1 MKKFMSLLLAAVLVL
16 SLAACGNNEPTTA
29 PTEAPTTAPTT
40 APTEAPTT
48 APTEEPTDAPTEEPT
63 EEPTEAKKL
72 SMLMMTSGEGMN
84 MDTVSI
90 YDDDMGGLFVSYSV
104 NGVRKQT
111 TMDLSLL
118 AGLEEA
124 MNNSGMMELA
134 GTEEYGEGTN
144 SVSFYASYSD
154 WSSVSVAYYGVEV
167 PEAFTT
173 AYNTLIAYIETMT
186 ADVPVYVPQ
195 ASVMGEVDET
205 ILTEM
210 QAIVNNAGIMNID
223 MMAIQPIDVADEYF
237 GMIAGLTSNE
247 GITAAASCQ
256 SMMMGG
262 AVYSLVM
269 VNSSDVAAVAA
280 DFEANLDWGK
290 WVCVRPSN
298 AIIATKGNL
307 VVCLMADASMYAGTV
322 SAMQT
327 AGWTTV
333 NELTDPGM

>member
-1 MKKFMSLLLAAVLVL
+1 MKKIMSLLLVAVLAL
-16 SLAACGNNEPTTA
+16 SMAACGTTEPTTA
-29 PTEAPTTAPTT
+29 PTQEPTSAPTT

-48 APTEEPTDAPTEEPT
+48 APTEEPTAAPTEEPT

-72 SMLMMTSGEGMN
+72 SMLMMSAGEGMN

-90 YDDDMGGLFVSYSV
+90 YDDDMGGLYVSYSV
-104 NGVRKQT
+104 NGVRKVAT
-111 TMDLSLL
+111 LDLSLL

-124 MNNSGMMELA
+124 MMNSGMMDLA

-144 SVSFYASYSD
+144 SVSFYASYTD
-154 WSSVSVAYYGVEV
+154 WSSVSVSYYGVEA

-173 AYNTLIAYIETMT
+173 AYNTLIAYIETMI
-186 ADVPVYVPQ
+186 ADVPLYVPQ
-195 ASVMGEVDET
+195 AAVMGEVDES
-205 ILTEM
+205 ILPEM

-223 MMAIQPIDVADEYF
+223 MMAIQPIEMDEYF
-237 GMIAGLTSNE
+237 GMVAGLSSSE
-247 GITAAASCQ
+247 GITAAANCQ

-262 AVYSLVM
+262 AVYSLVI
-269 VNSSDVAAVAA
+269 VKTENTATVAA
-280 DFEANLDWGK
+280 DFEANLDWNK

-298 AIIATKGNL
+298 AIIATKGDMVL
-307 VVCLMADASMYAGTV
+307 CLMADASMYNGTV